1 MRRRDFIQL
10 FAGAIAAWPFA
21 ARAEAPAKAARRHQ
35 LALSSAHRAAI
46 WRSLGQDA
54 MRTQIP
60 AGLKVGEVVPATMHL
75 LPFDRRL
82 RKNIPPIRR
91 YVYGLLQG
99 QVLIVD
105 PRTKK
110 IVVIVGE

>member
-1 MRRRDFIQL
+1 MRRREFIQL

-21 ARAEAPAKAARRHQ
+21 ARAEEPVQRARRHK
-35 LALSSAHRAAI
+35 LSLTSAQRTEI

-54 MRTQIP
+54 MKTQIP
-60 AGLKVGEVVPATMHL
+60 AGLKIGEAVPATLHL

-82 RKNIPPIRR
+82 RKRLPHIRR
-91 YVYGLLQG
+91 YKYALLQG

-105 PRTKK
+105 PGTKK
-110 IVVIVGE
+110 IVAIVVE